1 LERVDE
7 RPFPPGDYDV
17 VLVGS
22 GPGGLQTAY
31 SLARTGIPRC
41 AVISRDPAPGGMFR
55 RFPVYQ
61 RLISWTKPDAPFERG
76 AREYEWYDHNS
87 LVGDEREHQA
97 LAPEFMDRAFDV
109 PARHEMEAALV
120 EFATRGGVRIR
131 HGCEW
136 LWTRR
141 DDAGFALGTSDGE
154 YRCRVCVFAI
164 GMTEPWVPPI
174 PGLDAAPHYVA
185 TKAPE
190 HYQGKSVFI
199 VGKRNSG
206 FELAQGLL
214 PWARRIVLGSPR
226 PVDTAMLAFSPLSIR
241 YLSPYTEHIRGG
253 TGSYVID
260 AAIERVVR
268 HSDGYRILASGTT
281 WEGELE
287 LESDEVIAA
296 TGFRAPVR
304 DLPSVGVAMVN
315 DGRVPAQTPY
325 WESVSVP
332 GIYFAGNAMQGSPG
346 LRKHGATSS
355 SGSVNGYRYNAR
367 VLAQHI
373 AEKHFGLGRERR
385 PLDGDEV
392 VPHLLGELARAPE
405 LWTQKGYLARV
416 VDVDGADGIRDEGIV
431 PLADFVDRDGGDA
444 CAVAV
449 EYDADGTIIPV
460 VYVRRGGHLV
470 EHALPPHPLHMF
482 DTDEHRRQLAESLAP
497 LLSRK
502 ASASWV

>member
-1 LERVDE
+1 MERLDE
-7 RPFPPGDYDV
+7 RPFPPGEYDV
-17 VLVGS
+17 VVVGS

-76 AREYEWYDHNS
+76 TREYEWYDHNS
-87 LVGDEREHQA
+87 LVGDERDQQA
-97 LAPEFMDRAFDV
+97 LVPEFMDRAFDV
-109 PARHEMEAALV
+109 PARSEMEAALV
-120 EFATRGGVRIR
+120 EFATRGGVRVR
-131 HGCEW
+131 YDCEW
-136 LWTRR
+136 LSTRR
-141 DDAGFALGTSDGE
+141 DDAGFVIGTSDGE
-154 YRCRVCVFAI
+154 YRCRACVFAI
-164 GMTEPWVPPI
+164 GVTEPWIAPI
-174 PGLDAAPHYVA
+174 PGLEAAPHYVE
-185 TKAPE
+185 TNAPE
-190 HYQGKSVFI
+190 RYQGKSVFI

-226 PVDTAMLAFSPLSIR
+226 PVDIAMLAFSPLSIR

-253 TGSYVID
+253 SGSYVLD
-260 AAIERVVR
+260 AAIERVER
-268 HSDGYRILASGTT
+268 HADGYRIHVSGTT

-287 LESDEVIAA
+287 LDSDEVIAA
-296 TGFRAPVR
+296 TGFQAPVR

-315 DGRVPAQTPY
+315 DGRMPAQTPY
-325 WESVSVP
+325 WESISVP
-332 GIYFAGNAMQGSPG
+332 GIYFAGNVTQASSG

-355 SGSVNGYRYNAR
+355 SGSVNGFRYNAR

-373 AEKHFGLGRERR
+373 AERHFGIQRDR
-385 PLDGDEV
+385 PALADDEV
-392 VPHLLGELARAPE
+392 VPYLVGELAHAPE

-416 VDVDGADGIRDEGIV
+416 VSAAEPGGFRDEGIV
-431 PLADFVDRDGGDA
+431 PLADFLDREGGHA

-460 VYVRRGGHLV
+460 VYLRMGGRLV
-470 EHALPPHPLHMF
+470 EHALPRHPLHAF
-482 DTDEHRRQLAESLAP
+482 DTDEHRRQVAECLAP
-497 LLSRK
+497 LLQ
-502 ASASWV
+502 

>member
-7 RPFPPGDYDV
+7 RPFRPGLYDV
-17 VLVGS
+17 VVVGS
-22 GPGGLQTAY
+22 GPGGLQIAY
-31 SLARTGIPRC
+31 SLARTGIARV

-76 AREYEWYDHNS
+76 TREYEWYDHNS

-109 PARHEMEAALV
+109 PARAEMEAALV
-120 EFATRGGVRIR
+120 EFARRGGVRVR
-131 HGCEW
+131 YGCEW
-136 LWTRR
+136 LSTRR
-141 DDAGFALGTSDGE
+141 DDAGFVLGTSDGE

-174 PGLDAAPHYVA
+174 PGLEAAPHYVA
-185 TKAPE
+185 ADAPE
-190 HYQGKSVFI
+190 RYQGKSVFI
-199 VGKRNSG
+199 VGKRNSA

-226 PVDTAMLAFSPLSIR
+226 PVDTAVLAFSPLSIR

-253 TGSYVID
+253 SGSYVVD
-260 AAIERVVR
+260 AAIERVER
-268 HSDGYRILASGTT
+268 HADGSRVHASGTT

-287 LESDEVIAA
+287 LDCDEVIAA

-304 DLPSVGVAMVN
+304 DLPSIGVALVN
-315 DGRVPAQTPY
+315 DDRVPAQTPY
-325 WESVSVP
+325 WESASVP
-332 GIYFAGNAMQGSPG
+332 GIYFAGNAMQASPG
-346 LRKHGATSS
+346 LRKHGATSTS
-355 SGSVNGYRYNAR
+355 SSVNGFRYNGR
-367 VLAQHI
+367 LLAQHI
-373 AEKHFGLGRERR
+373 AEKHFGILRARR
-385 PLDGDEV
+385 PLRDDEV
-392 VPHLLGELARAPE
+392 VGHLLGELASAPE

-416 VDVDGADGIRDEGIV
+416 VDVDGAHGIRDEGIV

-449 EYDADGTIIPV
+449 EYDADGTIVPV
-460 VYVRRGGHLV
+460 VYVRRSGRL
-470 EHALPPHPLHMF
+470 EEQALPPHPIHQF
-482 DTDEHRRQLAESLAP
+482 DTDEHRRQLAACLAP
-497 LLSRK
+497 IVPRT
-502 ASASWV
+502 AGAPV